1 LKKYFQ
7 MQRNTDME
15 KQERTNLE
23 KYQNLVNNNALQ
35 RVSSWIEP
43 NSASRTDEEKIK
55 ENAKKIIDVIF
66 GKLEQ
71 SVPSNVK

>member
-1 LKKYFQ
+1 